1 MTQRLTRAGL
11 NMVPIAQNPQN
22 QTPMASQLID
32 VLKQGRL
39 RMYASRELRDAAA
52 KTIVVESSRGYRLG
66 KAKGSDRVDPII
78 ALAMAVLLAGREEST
93 GSRYTVTG
101 LFGEPLPEGPGNID
115 EMTGLPIVRQRPPDF
130 KPMARPE
137 TEADP
142 DAPGHPGVTLWDYID
157 AHGLDKDD
165 PAVDLAYR
173 WALDDYKRAMVEYRQ
188 RRKGAPAID
197 QMDITRV

>member
-1 MTQRLTRAGL
+1 MI
-11 NMVPIAQNPQN
+11 PIAQSPQN

-32 VLKQGRL
+32 VLRQGRL
-39 RMYASRELRDAAA
+39 RMYQSKELRDAAA

-78 ALAMAVLLAGREEST
+78 ALAMGVLLAGREESS
-93 GSRYTVTG
+93 GSRYEVYNFYTG
-101 LFGEPLPEGPGNID
+101 ERQRPNANQID
-115 EMTGLPIVRQRPPDF
+115 DMTGLPIVRQRPPDF

-142 DAPGHPGVTLWDYID
+142 DAPVHPGVTLWDYID

-165 PAVDLAYR
+165 PTLDQAYQWALSAYR
-173 WALDDYKRAMVEYRQ
+173 KALAEYRQ
-188 RRKGAPAID
+188 RKKGAAAVD
-197 QMDITRV
+197 RVDVTRG